1 MSPGTVARVHPGPWD
16 LLVALS
22 LVALLLFPVA
32 CEAPVKRPSV
42 NWFVEQYLRL
52 AVALGERD
60 PDSLDFYFGP
70 EGPVAQVR
78 LAPPT
83 EASIAQEA
91 AALRNG
97 LDEERSGLS
106 APDMRRADFLRL
118 QLDAIRLRA
127 EMLSGAA
134 RSFDE
139 EGRVFFDVRAGDDL
153 SQAER
158 KQTRMEIGQLL
169 GSKKDLAHSYSK
181 FDHQFVVSPDR
192 VAVVMAAA
200 LQQCRTETL
209 KHIALPAEERV
220 DVHYVYNKPWS
231 GFSRYMGHAHSVIQ
245 INLDF
250 PLTVDRILNLACHEG
265 YPGHHVFNTM
275 RDQSLVGHGREDE
288 WLVQPTY
295 SPQSMVSEAAAS
307 YAAEVVFTPDQRLRV
322 EHDVLF
328 PLAGLDAGKAAR
340 YLQVQALVD
349 SLDTAEPAIARDYLD
364 GNLEFVRAASAFEHE
379 MLMEHAETLLLYL
392 NEYRS
397 YMLTYT
403 VGRDRVRQIVEQGN
417 PSTEVRWRRYTDLM
431 KNPVYSLDS
440 Y

>member
-1 MSPGTVARVHPGPWD
+1 MSPRAVGRVPLCLWKLFVALP
-16 LLVALS
+16 LVAF
-22 LVALLLFPVA
+22 LVFPVG
-32 CEAPVKRPSV
+32 CKAPVKRPPL
-42 NWFVEQYLRL
+42 NWFVEQYLQL

-70 EGPVAQVR
+70 EGPVAQAR
-78 LAPPT
+78 RAPPN
-83 EASIAQEA
+83 EASIAQQA
-91 AALRNG
+91 GALRNR
-97 LDEERSGLS
+97 LDEERPGLS
-106 APDMRRADFLRL
+106 ALEMRRADFLRL

-127 EMLSGAA
+127 EMLSGAT

-139 EGRVFFDVRAGDDL
+139 EGRILFNVRVGDD
-153 SQAER
+153 SSPAQR
-158 KQTRMEIGQLL
+158 IQTRMEIGQLL
-169 GSKKDLAHSYSK
+169 GSKKNLASSYSQ
-181 FDHQFVVSPDR
+181 FDREFVVSPDR

-231 GFSRYMGHAHSVIQ
+231 GFSRYMGHARSVIQ

-275 RDQSLVGHGREDE
+275 RDQSLVEHGREDE

-295 SPQSMVSEAAAS
+295 SPQSLVSEAAAS

-328 PLAGLDAGKAAR
+328 PLAGLDARKAAR
-340 YLQVQALVD
+340 YLRVQALVD

-364 GNLEFVRAASAFEHE
+364 GNLEFVRAASAFERE

-392 NEYRS
+392 NEFRS

-403 VGRDRVRQIVEQGN
+403 LGRDRVRQIVEQGN
-417 PSTEVRWRRYTDLM
+417 PSPEVRWRRYTDLM